1 MEEICSA
8 IICTGCGACSTV
20 CAKHA
25 ITMINS
31 DQGFL
36 YPLIDADKCVD
47 CGLCAKVCPNNHP
60 AKVNQPDAYLAWIKD
75 KDIRFESS
83 SGGIFSAV
91 ALEVIRRGGIV
102 CGATYDEDMIV
113 RHIAVDNIE
122 GLVRLRGSKYAQSIV
137 GDIYSQVKMVLN
149 ADRWVYFVGT
159 PCQVAG
165 LLNFLRKDHEKLV
178 TSDIICHGV
187 PSGLLLKE
195 QILALERRF
204 CSKIE
209 SINFRAK
216 HRMGQTPDIAITLIN
231 HTRTKDTITKFMNF
245 ETLPYCY
252 GFRRNTIIRESCY
265 HCQYAKVKRVGDITL
280 GDFWNVKTW
289 FPDVKRS
296 AGCSLILVSTDKGKE
311 MLHSISNQVV
321 LRETTIDAAISKQA
335 QLKVPVRRPAERD
348 QYRSYK
354 EFNQYC
360 QTSLKPS
367 FKYRLKKHLINFVKI
382 VTLFKYRY

>member
-1 MEEICSA
+1 MDICNRRV
-8 IICTGCGACSTV
+8 CTGCGSCEHV
-20 CAKHA
+20 CTRKA
-25 ITMINS
+25 ISMQLS
-31 DQGFL
+31 DEGFY
-36 YPLIDADKCVD
+36 YPIVNTESCVN
-47 CGLCAKVCPNNHP
+47 CGVCAKVCPNNSP
-60 AKVNQPDAYLAWIKD
+60 AQTYGPKPFLAWIKD
-75 KDIRFESS
+75 KQIRSKSS
-83 SGGIFSAV
+83 SGGIFSAI
-91 ALEVIRRGGIV
+91 ALEIIRRGGV
-102 CGATYDEDMIV
+102 ACGAAYNKDMTV
-113 RHIAVDNIE
+113 QHLVVDTAD
-122 GLVRLRGSKYAQSIV
+122 GLTLLRGSKYTQSVI
-137 GDIYSQVKMVLN
+137 GDAYLKVKEALT
-149 ADRWVYFVGT
+149 ADRWAYFVGT

-165 LLNFLRKDHEKLV
+165 LRNYLHKDYAKLIC
-178 TSDIICHGV
+178 SDLICHGV
-187 PSGLLLKE
+187 PSGELFKE
-195 QILALERRF
+195 MIRALEKKHN
-204 CSKIE
+204 SKIE
-209 SINFRAK
+209 FFNFRAK

-335 QLKVPVRRPAERD
+335 QLKVPVKRPAERD

-354 EFNQYC
+354 EYNQYC
-360 QTSLKPS
+360 QTFLKPS